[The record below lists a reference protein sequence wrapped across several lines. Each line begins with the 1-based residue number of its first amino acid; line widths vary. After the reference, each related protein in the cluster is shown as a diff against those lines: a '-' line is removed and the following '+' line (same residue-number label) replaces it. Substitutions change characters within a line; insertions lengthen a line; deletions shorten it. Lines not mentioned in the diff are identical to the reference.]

1 RGGICPL
8 CVLEEK
14 QDRLPPRETLDL
26 IEQCRQRLAALLR
39 RCERERRIS
48 FAERDREQRRKK
60 RRRNLSPRCIH
71 GEDRFE
77 FVELLLGRIAG
88 LKPCRPLELSNE
100 RMQRAVGEVGRALI
114 TQARVRLA
122 GNFLGES
129 RRGAGVYGGEGR
141 GEAGFAEAGPAE
153 DQHDLPLALPRE
165 PWAFQQKIE
174 LVLAADE
181 IAQALQADRLE
192 AALRSRHAVDRPRRN
207 RRGDTLDL

>member
-1 RGGICPL
+1 
-8 CVLEEK
+8 
-14 QDRLPPRETLDL
+14 ETLDL

-114 TQARVRLA
+114 THARVRLA
-122 GNFLGES
+122 GNFWGES
-129 RRGAGVYGGEGR
+129 RR
-141 GEAGFAEAGPAE
+141 EAGFADAGLAR
-153 DQHDLPLALPRE
+153 DQLDLPLALPRE
-165 PWAFQQKIE
+165 PLAFQQKIE

-181 IAQALQADRLE
+181 
-192 AALRSRHAVDRPRRN
+192 
-207 RRGDTLDL
+207 